1 MDPTWFLDA
10 NDILVVQ
17 NSMKMKISV
26 IIAVM
31 HMTMG
36 ICVKGMNALYFNQ
49 KIVFYFE
56 VVTGLIIL
64 NCLFGWMDILIIIKW
79 FYQMNPYS
87 TNLAMEKRINRAPSI
102 ITIMI
107 NNFLAQGKQPFITP
121 DEGTIDV
128 YLFPA

>member
-1 MDPTWFLDA
+1 MDPTWFLDS

-36 ICVKGMNALYFNQ
+36 IVVKGMNALYFNQ
-49 KIVFYFE
+49 KIIFYFE
-56 VVTGLIIL
+56 VITGILIL
-64 NCLFGWMDILIIIKW
+64 NGMFGWMDILIVIKW

-87 TNLAMEKRINRAPSI
+87 TDPAMMTKIN
-102 ITIMI
+102 
-107 NNFLAQGKQPFITP
+107 
-121 DEGTIDV
+121 
-128 YLFPA
+128 